1 MNWRIIKTLIGKDLL
16 LYFRDKFYGFI
27 TVFSILL
34 YLGIFFIMPRAV
46 AEIIEIGVYAP
57 HFSFSA
63 AGFSEGGLTFRQ
75 LKSEQDLKQAIQ
87 NKKFHVGIS
96 IPRDMQ
102 KSDNPDQKAQVNLY
116 VPSELPDE
124 MKDLYS
130 MLVAEILNE
139 ISGYKIPVTLAEEI
153 LGPDLVGQQIPLR
166 KRMVP
171 LLVLMLIVT
180 GTLGLA
186 NFITLELER
195 GTYQALSVSSMKVID
210 FFVSK
215 GITGLI
221 LAFSQALLIM
231 AITGSLNQHLWLV
244 VTVVLLG
251 STMAIGLAFFI
262 ASIAKDMMAV
272 VAWGTLLIIAFLIP
286 AFTIMFPG
294 QISIWIKVIPSYFLV
309 DILNR
314 AVNFDVGWV
323 GNLNNLLILVGFSLF
338 FVCLGI
344 TTIQRKVK
352 CT

>member
-1 MNWRIIKTLIGKDLL
+1 
-16 LYFRDKFYGFI
+16 
-27 TVFSILL
+27 
-34 YLGIFFIMPRAV
+34 
-46 AEIIEIGVYAP
+46 
-57 HFSFSA
+57 
-63 AGFSEGGLTFRQ
+63 
-75 LKSEQDLKQAIQ
+75 
-87 NKKFHVGIS
+87 
-96 IPRDMQ
+96 MQ